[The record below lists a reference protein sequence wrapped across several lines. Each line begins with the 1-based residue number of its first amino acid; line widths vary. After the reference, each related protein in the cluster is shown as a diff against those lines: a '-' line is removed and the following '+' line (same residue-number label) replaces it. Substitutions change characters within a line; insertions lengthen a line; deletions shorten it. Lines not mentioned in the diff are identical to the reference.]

1 MNKTVLITGIN
12 GQDGALLADF
22 FLKKGHKVIGT
33 FRRGTQPKFWRL
45 EELKILNEIKC
56 IGLDLS
62 DSITLLKLLDEYNP
76 SEIYHLAGDSF
87 VADSYNNPKSSLLN
101 NIEHTINLLEAIR
114 YRKSNCWCFIP
125 SSSEIFAGTEKDI
138 LNEKDY
144 PLSMSPYGLSKFVNL
159 QISEMYRKIYKLRIA
174 SGILFNHESEFRSRS
189 FVTRK
194 ITYNLIRLKINSNSP
209 MLLGNLNT
217 SRDWS
222 SAKDFVEAMS
232 LLAEKDKV
240 GSYIFSSGKLT
251 SLREFIK
258 IACEKVGFEITFE
271 GEGLDEKVI
280 DKKTGNILCRVS
292 EKYFRIS
299 DTKGKIGSSDKLKL
313 ETNWEAKINIE
324 SMIHSMV
331 EKDLERRLNGK

>member
-1 MNKTVLITGIN
+1 MNKTILITGIN
-12 GQDGALLADF
+12 GQDGALLANF
-22 FLKKGHKVIGT
+22 FLKKGHEVIGT

-45 EELKILNEIKC
+45 EELKIMNKVKC

-87 VADSYNNPKSSLLN
+87 VADSYQNPKSSLLN

-138 LNEKDY
+138 LTEEDY
-144 PLSMSPYGLSKFVNL
+144 PLTMSPYGLSKFVNL
-159 QISEMYRKIYKLRIA
+159 QISEMYRKIYNLRIA
-174 SGILFNHESEFRSRS
+174 SGILFNHESAFRSRS

-194 ITYNLIRLKINSNSP
+194 ITYNLVRLKKNSDTP

-222 SAKDFVEAMS
+222 SAEDFINAMS
-232 LLAEKDKV
+232 LLGEKDKV
-240 GSYIFSSGKLT
+240 GSYVFSSGKLT

-258 IACEKVGFEITFE
+258 IACEKVGFDIYFDGNELNE
-271 GEGLDEKVI
+271 QVI
-280 DKKTGNILCRVS
+280 DKKTGRILCKVS

-299 DTKGKIGSSDKLKL
+299 DTKGKIGSTKKLKY
-313 ETNWEAKINIE
+313 ETNWEPKISIE
-324 SMIHSMV
+324 GLISNMV
-331 EKDLERRLNGK
+331 EKDLERRLNGN

>member
-1 MNKTVLITGIN
+1 MNKTILITGIN

-22 FLKKGHKVIGT
+22 FLKKGYKVIGT

-45 EELKILNEIKC
+45 EELKIVEEIEC

-62 DSITLLKLLDEYNP
+62 DSITLLKLLDKYSP

-101 NIEHTINLLEAIR
+101 NVEHTINLLEAIR
-114 YRKSNCWCFIP
+114 YRNSNCWCFIP

-138 LNEKDY
+138 LTEDDY
-144 PLSMSPYGLSKFVNL
+144 PISMSPYGLSKVVNL
-159 QISEMYRKIYKLRIA
+159 QVSEMYRKMYKLRIA
-174 SGILFNHESEFRSRS
+174 SGILFNHESSMRSRS

-194 ITYNLIRLKINSNSP
+194 ITYNLVRLKMNSNLP

-222 SAKDFVEAMS
+222 SAEDFIKAMS
-232 LLAEKDKV
+232 LLGEQDKV
-240 GSYIFSSGKLT
+240 GPYIFSSGKLT
-251 SLREFIK
+251 SLREFIS
-258 IACEKVGFEITFE
+258 IACEKVGFDIYFD
-271 GEGLDEKVI
+271 GKGLDEQVI
-280 DKKTGNILCRVS
+280 DKQTGNILCKVS

-299 DTKGKIGSSDKLKL
+299 DTKGKIGSSKKLKF
-313 ETNWEAKINIE
+313 ETNWEPKISIE
-324 SMIHSMV
+324 GMINNMV
-331 EKDLERRLNGK
+331 EKDLYRRLNGK